1 MTISVKNLNFSDLEW
16 LSEKM
21 TSVEDVKSVVNA
33 LYSNEDEADFHN
45 SIEKTLLSIILAFK
59 ITNDTSY
66 SITDLIDMAADEDS
80 ENFKALFENI
90 KIEIH
95 FITNIY
101 KTIRMYSRREIK
113 NAAISLNLKIHQ
125 LI

>member
-1 MTISVKNLNFSDLEW
+1 MTIGVKNLNFSDLEW

-21 TSVEDVKSVVNA
+21 TSVEDVTPVIEA
-33 LYSNEDEADFHN
+33 LYSNESNTDFHE
-45 SIEKTLLSIILAFK
+45 SVEKALLSIMLAFK
-59 ITNDTSY
+59 ITNDTNY

-80 ENFKALFENI
+80 ENFKALFENM

-95 FITNIY
+95 FIMNIY